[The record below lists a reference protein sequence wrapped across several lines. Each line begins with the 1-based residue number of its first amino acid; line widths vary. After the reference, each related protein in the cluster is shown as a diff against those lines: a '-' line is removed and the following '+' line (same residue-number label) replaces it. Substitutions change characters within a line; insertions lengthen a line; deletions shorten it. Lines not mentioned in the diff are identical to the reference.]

1 MLSPYL
7 YVLIIKTYNIMH
19 SLKKFKNSVRLGGIN
34 YYSSAYLMNLKKS
47 FDNAQFVK
55 IGNQVFY
62 NVNINQ

>member
-1 MLSPYL
+1 MQ
-7 YVLIIKTYNIMH
+7 